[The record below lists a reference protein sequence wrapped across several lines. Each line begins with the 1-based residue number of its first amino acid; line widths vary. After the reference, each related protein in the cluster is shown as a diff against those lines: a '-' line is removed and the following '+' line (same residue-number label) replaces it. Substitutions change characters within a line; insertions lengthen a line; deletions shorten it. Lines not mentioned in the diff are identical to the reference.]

1 MGESWGGDM
10 DDEGTRKGRRA
21 GMGCGDK
28 QKKGWGSHCHAN
40 WCSAQTP
47 MSCKERVE
55 AEVRYERYWHRLLS
69 RVDIVSFCER
79 CCRLEALAF

>member
-1 MGESWGGDM
+1 M

-28 QKKGWGSHCHAN
+28 QQKGWGSDCHAN

-55 AEVRYERYWHRLLS
+55 AEVRYERFWHRLLS

-79 CCRLEALAF
+79 CCRLGALVF